1 MATDNKCTSPPTPWG
16 SRYWRRPTPVV
27 TRSISSGN
35 NNANNCPILV
45 SCRKRRARISWISQ
59 LGEDLLV
66 EILIRSFPDP
76 KSACRCKA
84 VCKRWSSLILSPCF
98 NRRFVNMNLL
108 LYQPMPYNSNELA
121 SVILSFLP
129 PMPMPDRF
137 SILDCFKDLVLCGFW
152 DANSWS
158 RRPMRSYLICNPF
171 TKKWIALPLAPCY
184 LKRGHAVP
192 VARLVCEPRIS
203 TNLDLGDDQEAFIY
217 SEYRFRVVHLVQDLR
232 CSGIKADVFCSES
245 GEWITN
251 TKALDLCLHL
261 LHDERYVCS
270 WNGKLFWACTI
281 LKPTIMRN
289 LVGVFDPFRLDIPAT
304 FIDTCRTTLLPPEV
318 VCRPIITVSQD
329 AVYLIAYNYNKYH
342 TRNLRI
348 AELNDPG
355 VIIIWRLDVQD
366 GKYSWGKKRKGLVK
380 KSKCC
385 WCGCER
391 KVLVQPYLHP
401 YNPEIVLFKCFDCGS
416 HLYSCDLTREGEV
429 KLLGKLEK
437 VEANHDD
444 FYAKV
449 IEPRFSCWP
458 TPIPTYKELPEHIH
472 WI

>member
-1 MATDNKCTSPPTPWG
+1 M
-16 SRYWRRPTPVV
+16 
-27 TRSISSGN
+27 
-35 NNANNCPILV
+35 ILV

-59 LGEDLLV
+59 LGDDLLV

-84 VCKRWSSLILSPCF
+84 VSKRWSSLISSPCF
-98 NRRFVNMNLL
+98 NRRFVNMNLPL
-108 LYQPMPYNSNELA
+108 HQPASPMPYNPNELI

-129 PMPMPDRF
+129 PMPIHRTLH
-137 SILDCFKDLVLCGFW
+137 ILDCFKDLVLCGFW
-152 DANSWS
+152 DANSWKP
-158 RRPMRSYLICNPF
+158 RPLRSYLICNPF
-171 TKKWIALPLAPCY
+171 TKKWIALPLAPWY
-184 LKRGHAVP
+184 LKRGEAVP

-217 SEYRFRVVHLVQDLR
+217 SEYRFRVVHLVQDLAAG
-232 CSGIKADVFCSES
+232 CLGIKADVFCSES

-251 TKALDLCLHL
+251 TKGLDLYLHL

-281 LKPTIMRN
+281 LKPTTITN
-289 LVGVFDPFRLDIPAT
+289 LVGVFDPFRLDMPPT
-304 FIDTCRTTLLPPEV
+304 FIDTYRTTLLPAEA
-318 VCRPIITVSQD
+318 VCRPIVTVSQD
-329 AVYLIAYNYNKYH
+329 AVYLIAYNYNKYQ
-342 TRNLRI
+342 TDNLRI
-348 AELNDPG
+348 AELNDVG
-355 VIIIWRLDVQD
+355 VIIIWRLDVEED
-366 GKYSWGKKRKGLVK
+366 GKYSWRKQRKGLVK

-401 YNPEIVLFKCFDCGS
+401 YNPEIILFKCFDCGS
-416 HLYSCDLTREGEV
+416 HLYSCDLSREGEV

-437 VEANHDD
+437 EDPQRFD

-449 IEPRFSCWP
+449 LEPRFSCWP
-458 TPIPTYKELPEHIH
+458 TPIPTYKELPEHTP